1 MSDEKITVWIT
12 RYALTEGVI
21 EATASAEEVSGRTTF
36 YALVPF
42 GDISCRQE
50 GLDWHRTKDRAI
62 ARAESMRVLKLASLR
77 RHVEKIEAMRFE

>member
-21 EATASAEEVSGRTTF
+21 EATASAEEVSSRTTF

-42 GDISCRQE
+42 GDISCRKE
-50 GLDWHRTKDRAI
+50 GLDWYRTKDLAI
-62 ARAESMRVLKLASLR
+62 ARAEAMRAKKIASLQR
-77 RHVEKIEAMRFE
+77 QIAKLEALRFE